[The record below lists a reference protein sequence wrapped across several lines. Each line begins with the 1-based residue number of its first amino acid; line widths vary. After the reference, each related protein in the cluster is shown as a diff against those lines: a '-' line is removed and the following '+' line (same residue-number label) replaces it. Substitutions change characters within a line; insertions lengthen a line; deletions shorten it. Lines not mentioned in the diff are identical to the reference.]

1 MHEVHDLYNYLSF
14 VFNNLL
20 HACIA
25 AIYAF
30 IDESG
35 YAPTNS
41 LFRLSHFLET
51 SRKKCFDSLTSCS
64 IHDFMQRHHFVT
76 VGSRIFKARH
86 EKSSARTGGWIVTP
100 GSSSFAL
107 LGVDRN
113 HWIFWLWRSRRL
125 WWWISHVDQ
134 WRWVLDVKSIW
145 NKRSVR
151 LRPLRASSHHWQ
163 NLCLVEQ
170 SGGKWYYDAKLLL
183 LLLLVLQLI
192 CCWRPIKVAWLPALQ
207 ASAPAF
213 CLSLFKGQQRRVRV
227 ALLTEKGC
235 VIDKM
240 NCSVSMEIYQFW
252 DGTLLILRVLLCEFW
267 TCLQSCFATLIWRKI
282 IYA

>member
-1 MHEVHDLYNYLSF
+1 MTLHFNPFQNHPPRYPFHQQKNLTVGINLRNKKKPLIEVTLFCMHEVHDLYNYLSF

-145 NKRSVR
+145 NKRSFVYVR
-151 LRPLRASSHHWQ
+151 
-163 NLCLVEQ
+163 
-170 SGGKWYYDAKLLL
+170 
-183 LLLLVLQLI
+183 
-192 CCWRPIKVAWLPALQ
+192 
-207 ASAPAF
+207 
-213 CLSLFKGQQRRVRV
+213 
-227 ALLTEKGC
+227 
-235 VIDKM
+235 
-240 NCSVSMEIYQFW
+240 
-252 DGTLLILRVLLCEFW
+252 
-267 TCLQSCFATLIWRKI
+267 
-282 IYA
+282 